1 MRIIIIG
8 SGIAGSE
15 AGTYLG
21 YRTKHPLEIIEIECE
36 PSRRFGGWGFQRFPI
51 TQTTNLAVRKMYL
64 GKDPQEIFRW
74 LEDPEERA
82 RWPEALQSLEI
93 HPDRPIPRALIQRYV
108 MWRREQV
115 DNDLVSYTSITGEA
129 MRVHIMEDGTV
140 SVELRSGERITAD
153 RLVMA
158 SGSIAVKIPDY
169 LQHLQDHEGVIIDP
183 LTIEGHERRQQ
194 IPEDARVLILGT
206 GLTGEEQ
213 ANILYTRGCTELTML
228 SRHGHR
234 HYTYSQNQNNIP
246 LVLDEPPDFLLAET
260 PEEFDDS
267 LVEFYDHFLKLGYSQ
282 EDILTALRPH
292 WNQMRAELGGCYNAA
307 DKLRRFRRSLA
318 VNSIGASFEVTQNLE
333 EAEANGALTGL
344 SGFIH
349 SITSVDEGGEHAF
362 VVQYAETE
370 DADVFEEMRFDVI
383 INAIGRNIIRH
394 PIWKTLLDEGTASKH
409 AGIGV
414 RVSHAGQ
421 LVDEDEVPSDIIWV
435 VGMARAGDH
444 ALRHGFLGNTAFNVP
459 QVRAHLYDTMDA
471 ILDGP
476 KPDFENKI
484 AEALYLLEQDGVEAK
499 LHVRDETLLVWAVS
513 EGYAD
518 IARALIDAGADVN
531 AANSLGNT
539 PLIRSACT
547 GRLEL
552 TRALLEAGANLDAQ
566 NADGYSA
573 LILARR
579 RGNQEIADLLLEAGA
594 DRELSTRWGFTF
606 ENPGNSP
613 KSPLTGPRDAALETR
628 LLEAIRQSTPG
639 TKPA

>member
-1 MRIIIIG
+1 MRIVIVG

-21 YRTKHPLEIIEIECE
+21 YRAKQPLEVIEIECE
-36 PSRRFGGWGFQRFPI
+36 PNRRFGGWGFQRFPI

-64 GKDPQEIFRW
+64 GQDPQEIFDW
-74 LEDPEERA
+74 LEDEAQREQWPEE
-82 RWPEALQSLEI
+82 LKSLSI

-108 MWRREQV
+108 TWRREQV
-115 DNDLVSYTSITGEA
+115 DNDLVSYRSITGEA
-129 MRVHIMEDGTV
+129 MRVRVGDEGI
-140 SVELRSGERITAD
+140 SVELRSGERIEAD
-153 RLVMA
+153 RIIMA
-158 SGSIAVKIPDY
+158 SGSIAVKIPKY
-169 LQHLQDHEGVIIDP
+169 LEHLRDHERVIIDP

-194 IPEDARVLILGT
+194 IPTDARVLILGT

-213 ANILYTRGCTELTML
+213 ANILYKRGGEELTML

-234 HYTYSQNQNNIP
+234 HYTYQQNQNNIP

-292 WNQMRAELGGCYNAA
+292 WNQMRAELGGCYSAA

-333 EAEANGALTGL
+333 EAEERGALTGMN
-344 SGFIH
+344 GFIH
-349 SITSVDEGGEHAF
+349 AIEEDGDEF
-362 VVQYAETE
+362 VVRYAESADSEE
-370 DADVFEEMRFDVI
+370 DLQEKRFDYI

-394 PIWKTLLDEGTASKH
+394 PIWETLLDEGIASKH

-421 LVDEDEVPSDIIWV
+421 LVDEDDNASDLIWV

-444 ALRHGFLGNTAFNVP
+444 ALRHGFLGNTAFNLP
-459 QVRAHLYDTMDA
+459 QVRAHLYDTIDA
-471 ILDGP
+471 MLDGP
-476 KPDFENKI
+476 KPDHENKI
-484 AEALYLLEQDGVEAK
+484 AEALYLLEHEGIEAS

-513 EGYAD
+513 EGYPE
-518 IARALIDAGADVN
+518 IAKALIEAGADVN

-547 GRLEL
+547 NRLEL
-552 TRALLEAGANLDAQ
+552 TRALIEAGADLDMQ

-573 LILARR
+573 LILASR
-579 RGNQEIADLLLEAGA
+579 RGNQGVVDALLEAGA
-594 DRELSTRWGFTF
+594 DQSLTTRWGFTF
-606 ENPGNSP
+606 ENPGSSP
-613 KSPLTGPRDAALETR
+613 KSPLTGPRDAALESR
-628 LLEAIRQSTPG
+628 LLDAIRGLIHQAAP
-639 TKPA
+639 